1 MKPSIRDRVKLWW
14 FNVRERFL
22 WRIIKRCVQRIDKIS
37 CGAFMA
43 FSWGVD
49 EVTNYHVIA
58 ERSLSNCHMY
68 GTRVDYYD
76 KGNKRDRE
84 T

>member
-1 MKPSIRDRVKLWW
+1 MSESFTDKVKRWW

-22 WRIIKRCVQRIDKIS
+22 WSIVKRCVQRIDKMN

-49 EVTNYHVIA
+49 EITDYHVIA
-58 ERSLSNCHMY
+58 ERSLENCHVY
-68 GTRVDYYD
+68 GTRVEYYGKQD
-76 KGNKRDRE
+76 DEG
-84 T
+84 

>member
-1 MKPSIRDRVKLWW
+1 MKPSFRDRAKLWW

-22 WRIIKRCVQRIDKIS
+22 WCIVKRCVQRIDKMN

-43 FSWGVD
+43 FSWAVD
-49 EVTNYHVIA
+49 DVTDYHVIA
-58 ERSLSNCHMY
+58 ERSLENCHVF

-76 KGNKRDRE
+76 EDGERDE
-84 T
+84 